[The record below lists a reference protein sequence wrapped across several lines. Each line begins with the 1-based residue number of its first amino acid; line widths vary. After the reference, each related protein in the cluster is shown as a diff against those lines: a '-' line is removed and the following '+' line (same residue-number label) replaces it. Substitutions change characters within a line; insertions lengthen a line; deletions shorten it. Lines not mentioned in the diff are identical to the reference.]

1 MMVKIAART
10 EEDIDY
16 RRRFFMRER
25 TVNSDVTDAISHA
38 TCTTALDI
46 NAKAIIT
53 VTKSGKTARRISKY
67 RPPCPIVG
75 CTTYPHVARQLNMS
89 WGVKPLFIN
98 EEQDTFELFNNAVDM
113 AKCRG
118 IVQNFDLAVITAGVP
133 LGISGTTNMLKVCE
147 VGSRF

>member
-1 MMVKIAART
+1 
-10 EEDIDY
+10 
-16 RRRFFMRER
+16 
-25 TVNSDVTDAISHA
+25 
-38 TCTTALDI
+38 
-46 NAKAIIT
+46 
-53 VTKSGKTARRISKY
+53 
-67 RPPCPIVG
+67 
-75 CTTYPHVARQLNMS
+75 MS
-89 WGVKPLFIN
+89 WGVKPLVIN